1 MPNHHAANAPITRK
15 NATIPPT
22 IPPTVP
28 GDIPVEDMAVPG
40 VAVAEAEVVLVSEAI
55 DAAVLPGMELLVDV

>member
-1 MPNHHAANAPITRK
+1 
-15 NATIPPT
+15 
-22 IPPTVP
+22 
-28 GDIPVEDMAVPG
+28 MAVPG

>member
-1 MPNHHAANAPITRK
+1 MRK

-28 GDIPVEDMAVPG
+28 GGIPVEGIPAPG
-40 VAVAEAEVVLVSEAI
+40 VAVAEAGVPVVLVSEAM
-55 DAAVLPGMELLVDV
+55 DAAVLPEMELLVDV